1 MRPRHPGSPRAL
13 ATFSAG
19 PGPRSLSLFLGGEA
33 PHPLVFLRL
42 TRPILGAS
50 PSAAKL
56 RCCHPTSPPG
66 SPGHPTPSLAESR
79 SRGRDSSA
87 ALFSVLQHLSEQQR
101 RPGQVTLTLCPSAGS
116 GHRAGGILSTLCSK
130 EKRGT
135 LSFIS
140 VQSHLVT
147 FTGAAWLAGGAEAPT
162 ETRPCSLASTPR
174 LKKNDL
180 QTGCPGFY
188 PVPGVE
194 VAVRVGGVGRGM
206 NRGEEETLEPAG
218 LSRGWCRGL
227 RSLRSLTHSFTH
239 SFIHSH

>member
-33 PHPLVFLRL
+33 PHPLVFLQL

-79 SRGRDSSA
+79 SHGRDSSA

-116 GHRAGGILSTLCSK
+116 I
-130 EKRGT
+130 
-135 LSFIS
+135 
-140 VQSHLVT
+140 Q
-147 FTGAAWLAGGAEAPT
+147 
-162 ETRPCSLASTPR
+162 
-174 LKKNDL
+174 
-180 QTGCPGFY
+180 
-188 PVPGVE
+188 
-194 VAVRVGGVGRGM
+194 
-206 NRGEEETLEPAG
+206 TLEVCDLMAYLPRPTLLFFSLLQLTKNRDSG
-218 LSRGWCRGL
+218 LM
-227 RSLRSLTHSFTH
+227 
-239 SFIHSH
+239 